1 MQVAHHAAAM
11 GEHSQRPAKHQAIK
25 PGQSP
30 GDSMR
35 MLGYK
40 WFHGVSSWLV
50 WVFGRNQYS
59 PWNAGNAVPLFGCGL
74 WLR

>member
-1 MQVAHHAAAM
+1 LDTNGSTAF
-11 GEHSQRPAKHQAIK
+11 
-25 PGQSP
+25 SP
-30 GDSMR
+30 
-35 MLGYK
+35 
-40 WFHGVSSWLV
+40 WLI